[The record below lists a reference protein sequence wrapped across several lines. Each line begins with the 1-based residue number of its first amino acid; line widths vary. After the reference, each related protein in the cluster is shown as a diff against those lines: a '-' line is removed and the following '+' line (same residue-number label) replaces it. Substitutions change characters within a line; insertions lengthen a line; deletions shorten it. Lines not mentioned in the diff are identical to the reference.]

1 MNPAF
6 RGMLF
11 GILFSL
17 PLWLALF
24 ALMFWLAR

>member
-17 PLWLALF
+17 PLWLLLLS
-24 ALMFWLAR
+24 LMYWVAR